1 MSDNTPTPPPNPVIW
16 WEIQVPDLDKGQ
28 AFYRA
33 VFGWTFEP
41 FGEEFVIAKTPDGT
55 MVGGLVS
62 SEGDASPS
70 GRHVRIYFA
79 VQDLEATL
87 RAVEAN
93 GGEVVDTRTLISEEY
108 GWSATFAD
116 PTGIKLGLVTDQ
128 PAAS

>member
-1 MSDNTPTPPPNPVIW
+1 MSDNTPAAPPNPVIW
-16 WEIQVPDLDKGQ
+16 WEIQVPELDKAQ
-28 AFYRA
+28 EFYSA

-41 FGEEFVIAKTPDGT
+41 FGDDFVIAKTSDGA
-55 MVGGLVS
+55 MVGGLVRS
-62 SEGDASPS
+62 AADVSPA

-79 VQDLEATL
+79 VQDLEGTL
-87 RAVEAN
+87 RTAEAN

-128 PAAS
+128 PAA